1 MTSSFLDDVN
11 TMYDEA
17 ADQLDMPDG
26 LAEKIGVCNATYVT
40 RFGVRLRGRMHTFT
54 GWRAVH
60 STHTSPAK
68 GGIRFA
74 PDADQNEV
82 EALAALMSYKCA
94 LLDLPFGGSK
104 GGLRINPG
112 DWEPHELEKI
122 TRRFAQELIR
132 HGFLSSGSN
141 VPAPD
146 MGTGEQAMMWMVDEY
161 RRFKPDDINGLACVT
176 GKPLD
181 GGGIDGRT
189 EATGRGVQY
198 AIHAFFDSPS
208 ALAEADMAG
217 EILTGKTVIVQGL
230 GNVGYHAAKFLSA
243 QDGCRITA
251 VIERDGVL
259 RNPDGI
265 DIEALKSHLTDT
277 GGLQGFA
284 GGSYSPDGITA
295 LTDACDILIPAAK
308 ESVINEGNANAI
320 QARLIVEAANGPV
333 TAQADHILRG
343 RGIPIIPDLFA
354 NAGGV
359 VVSYFEWVKNLTHIP
374 FGLME
379 RRGQARDHQTLVRT
393 LEAMTGKSFPAGDNG
408 EFINGRR
415 EIDLVRS
422 GLEELM
428 HQTFARIIAERE
440 AMKEAGQTGATLR
453 LAAFRIA
460 VDRISK
466 AYKAIGI

>member
-11 TMYDEA
+11 AMYDEA

-82 EALAALMSYKCA
+82 EALAAVMSYKCA

-198 AIHAFFDSPS
+198 AIHAFFDSPA
-208 ALAEADMAG
+208 ALAEAGMTGAS
-217 EILTGKTVIVQGL
+217 LAGKTVIVQGL

-243 QDGCRITA
+243 QDGCLITA

-277 GGLQGFA
+277 GGLKGFA
-284 GGSYSPDGITA
+284 GGRYSPDGISA
-295 LTDACDILIPAAK
+295 LTDPCDILIPAAK
-308 ESVINEGNANAI
+308 ESVINDGNANQI
-320 QARLIVEAANGPV
+320 KARLIVEAANGPV

-393 LEAMTGKSFPAGDNG
+393 LEAMTGKSFPANDNG
-408 EFINGRR
+408 EFMNGRR

-440 AMKEAGQTGATLR
+440 AMQEAGQTGATLR
-453 LAAFRIA
+453 LAAYRIA